1 MVANSTA
8 LFIKLSS
15 CPAPA
20 VGIQRCHL
28 DAWEVADVHYGQL
41 VGDGWGGD
49 ASEGIPD
56 PSSSPHPTHPCFRL
70 PLPLP
75 LPPVR

>member
-41 VGDGWGGD
+41 AGDGGGGD
-49 ASEGIPD
+49 VETGHLGYSALNLAL
-56 PSSSPHPTHPCFRL
+56 CFL
-70 PLPLP
+70 L
-75 LPPVR
+75 